1 MGNVDLRYHPGDV
14 IHWLGVWA
22 QERLWSIEDVRIIC
36 FGHRNTWNDRC
47 LGRYKGTQYPLGD
60 KEGEES
66 NGDLSPQGDIT
77 VPQ

>member
-1 MGNVDLRYHPGDV
+1 
-14 IHWLGVWA
+14 
-22 QERLWSIEDVRIIC
+22 
-36 FGHRNTWNDRC
+36 
-47 LGRYKGTQYPLGD
+47 LGRYKGNQYPLGD